1 MEFLKDIALPQ
12 SAEHIQLLHYMLIL
26 ILFLFIPFISA
37 VFGGTV
43 LSVFYKKKEKT
54 ELDENCRRFSK
65 DIIELVTINK
75 NVGFILGIVPLLTAI
90 LIFSQLFQSGE
101 NSNLEYLGI
110 SFILFVIAFN
120 FIYDYRNS
128 FKYLDDV
135 DLNSGK
141 IGVVFLFFALWFF
154 SAGMSVAVFYDNWKP
169 DGIISSLF
177 SSIVIIRFLF
187 LLVSAFAITGGAILF
202 GLFYLDGGK
211 ANLDKNYGEFAKWKA
226 LKITFTATILLPLLF
241 FANLVIIPGSSLS
254 GGVFAYIII
263 GLFLLFLAYNFLY
276 VIFVRFSSKFTAL
289 LFFSLL
295 FMVLTIIISDQL
307 VISNSTKVSS
317 AILAVQYE
325 EILADLKGEGGPVE
339 LSGEEIY
346 EIRCVACHKF
356 DVKLVGP
363 PHNEVVPKYFGNEN
377 QLTAYIRNPSKIDP
391 NYPPMPNPGLR
402 PREAKAVADYVL
414 EQVKK
419 NVEKQ

>member
-12 SAEHIQLLHYMLIL
+12 SAEHIQLLHYMLIM

-37 VFGGTV
+37 IFGGTV
-43 LSVFYKKKEKT
+43 LSVYYKKKEKT
-54 ELDENCRRFSK
+54 DLDENCRKFSQ
-65 DIIELVTINK
+65 DIIELVTVNK
-75 NVGFILGIVPLLTAI
+75 KAGFILGLVPLLTAI
-90 LIFSQLFQSGE
+90 IIFSQLFQSSE
-101 NSNLEYLGI
+101 NSNLVYLGI
-110 SFILFVIAFN
+110 SFILFVITFN

-128 FKYLDDV
+128 FNYLSNV

-141 IGVVFLFFALWFF
+141 IGIVFLFFALWFF

-169 DGIISSLF
+169 EGIISSLF

-211 ANLDKNYGEFAKWKA
+211 GNLDKNYGEFAKRKA
-226 LKITFTATILLPLLF
+226 LKITFTATVLLPLLF
-241 FANLVIIPGSSLS
+241 FANLIIIPGSSLS

-276 VIFVRFSSKFTAL
+276 VILVRFSSKFTAL

-317 AILAVQYE
+317 AILAVQYDE
-325 EILADLKGEGGPVE
+325 LLADLKGEGGPVE
-339 LSGEEIY
+339 LNGEEIY
-346 EIRCVACHKF
+346 QVRCAACHKF

-363 PHNEVVPKYFGNEN
+363 PHNEVVPKYFGNEKE
-377 QLTAYIRNPSKIDP
+377 LIAYIRNPSKIDP
-391 NYPPMPNPGLR
+391 NYPPMPNPGLK
-402 PREAKAVADYVL
+402 PNEVKAVVDYVL
-414 EQVKK
+414 TRVKENMNK
-419 NVEKQ
+419 

>member
-1 MEFLKDIALPQ
+1 
-12 SAEHIQLLHYMLIL
+12 
-26 ILFLFIPFISA
+26 
-37 VFGGTV
+37 
-43 LSVFYKKKEKT
+43 
-54 ELDENCRRFSK
+54 
-65 DIIELVTINK
+65 
-75 NVGFILGIVPLLTAI
+75 
-90 LIFSQLFQSGE
+90 
-101 NSNLEYLGI
+101 
-110 SFILFVIAFN
+110 
-120 FIYDYRNS
+120 
-128 FKYLDDV
+128 
-135 DLNSGK
+135 
-141 IGVVFLFFALWFF
+141 
-154 SAGMSVAVFYDNWKP
+154 
-169 DGIISSLF
+169 
-177 SSIVIIRFLF
+177 
-187 LLVSAFAITGGAILF
+187 
-202 GLFYLDGGK
+202 
-211 ANLDKNYGEFAKWKA
+211 
-226 LKITFTATILLPLLF
+226 
-241 FANLVIIPGSSLS
+241 
-254 GGVFAYIII
+254 
-263 GLFLLFLAYNFLY
+263 

>member
-1 MEFLKDIALPQ
+1 
-12 SAEHIQLLHYMLIL
+12 MLIL

-43 LSVFYKKKEKT
+43 ISVFYKKKEKID
-54 ELDENCRRFSK
+54 LDENCRRFSK

-75 NVGFILGIVPLLTAI
+75 NVGFILGLVPLLTAI
-90 LIFSQLFQSGE
+90 LIFSQLFQTSE
-101 NSNLEYLGI
+101 NSNLIYLGI

-120 FIYDYRNS
+120 FVYDYRNS
-128 FKYLDDV
+128 FSYLGSV

-141 IGVVFLFFALWFF
+141 IAIVFLFFALWFF
-154 SAGMSVAVFYDNWKP
+154 SAGMSVAVFNDHWQP
-169 DGIISSLF
+169 EGIISSLF

-211 ANLDKNYGEFAKWKA
+211 GNLDKNYGEFVKKKA
-226 LKITFTATILLPLLF
+226 LKITFTATVLLPLLF

-317 AILAVQYE
+317 AILAVQYD

-339 LSGEEIY
+339 LNGEEIY
-346 EIRCVACHKF
+346 QVRCAACHKF

-363 PHNEVVPKYFGNEN
+363 PHNEVVPKYFGKEKE
-377 QLTAYIRNPSKIDP
+377 LIAYIRNPSKIDP
-391 NYPPMPNPGLR
+391 NYPPMPNPGLK
-402 PREAKAVADYVL
+402 PNEVKAVVDYVL
-414 EQVKK
+414 TRVKENMGK
-419 NVEKQ
+419 